1 MRRYIT
7 IGLMILLSTVAAQGQ
22 IKIGGNVYGGGNQ
35 GEVKG
40 STKVTVLAGDIGAV
54 VDPTA
59 ERPLADP
66 QGRVFGGARMANVG
80 GNTFVH
86 IDGKHASDYILIN
99 YVFGGNDIAGKIG
112 TAKAV
117 GESVPT
123 ELEAVLAAGE
133 ANEKKNAVDD
143 EFNSYVRISTKA
155 LSEHYTQT
163 EIDAAANDPEAAAYG
178 KRTTDV
184 KPDPTAKK
192 VYIGQL
198 FAGGNGD
205 FDYEQESVGGGKV
218 KHTIY
223 NWSDKTHSAPLA
235 TLTTDAGEVGFQLP
249 ELDKTYLEVVGGSI
263 VYAYG
268 GGNNATIK
276 EKNIIHIDNPSAV
289 VNHIWVDAA
298 GNEVAEGTSGA
309 TDLLC
314 TERFKEMG
322 INTGFSFPSSGAYQI
337 GRFFGG
343 NNKAEMHI
351 RPTWNLLAGKVRNL
365 YSGGNRGK
373 MTSPEGLLLEIKDYS
388 TLIVDNLYGG
398 CRMADVMPT
407 ATLGGAYTP
416 CTNIEGYKFP
426 NELSARTLVRGGHIH
441 NVYGG
446 NDVTGLVYG
455 GSAIGIYT
463 TVYGDVYGGG
473 NGAYPYTDNEYLADN
488 DVYGDFV
495 YTPTG
500 IAGMNAFRPNA
511 EQVSIRLKGTD
522 ADHPTV
528 IQGSVFV
535 GGNCATLDTK
545 KNNPLV
551 ELKMGS
557 YVKADKVFL
566 GNNGEKMI
574 SPTILE
580 TFAQP
585 NFLSSNLKD
594 ASVFAEYMEGVAMD
608 LQPNIV
614 FDKTP
619 NDPDDYEDW
628 TSWVGS
634 FYCGGNVGSMAIP
647 GKSTYQLDR
656 GLIIFDKFV
665 GGCNNANVTEGEYNA
680 AYEGGVLG
688 VASERTEDN
697 DINIVTEDGYK
708 LQYTTYNDKV
718 DNNPNNPKIKD
729 RLEINLNNMVIQP
742 MRWNDTFTQVLST
755 DQDLVNG
762 KLKAGETYYATD
774 LRSSE
779 FVAKG
784 TEDPATAT
792 YYRLTLKGT
801 QLEWNTAKWSVAE
814 GGFVSTGTG
823 TGTTHKDE
831 DEARRFNSGN
841 VYGGCYNS
849 GHVNGNVVININQDL
864 MMRDVIFAQNKADDN
879 HVLNGERR
887 SGVLI
892 GCEGDD
898 VMPMALSVYGAGR
911 GVDTEI
917 WGSTTVNLNNGYTF
931 QIFGG
936 GEQGVVGRKAF
947 KYGTGGSMSYDYV
960 YNEDYSSTVNLKG
973 PSAGYSEEESGPAL
987 AEAEYIYGGGNAGN
1001 VCGDCYVNLGNGRL
1015 YEAYGGSCNADI
1027 LGSTEMYIGHNGG
1040 FPWIRDNVFGG
1051 NDFGGT
1057 VKGRKNRSSVTTRT
1071 PFDANLLTSATYV
1084 KYIQGR
1090 VDSIFGGC
1098 YGNYDYTDP
1107 MYDQFTDKG
1116 DPRPGFNFPHMDYNS
1131 FVHFQ
1136 PVDNISNKVTAILG
1150 GCEGYPGDNDM
1161 NNAMQ
1166 EEAYVLIDDTQTK
1179 VADRYANV
1187 DVFGGGA
1194 FAGVGHKAETAQ
1206 ASDALGA
1213 GRTIVDLF
1221 AGRLHNVYGGS
1232 TQEGLI
1238 GFTRVNVPDG
1248 STIRVN
1254 SLFGGSK
1261 GYDEETLAAQP
1272 AFAARYCDTYV
1283 TCIDYQSGSAL
1294 VDDGIYGGNQN
1305 IRIACDTYINI
1316 GAPVKQYNG
1325 YDGTIYGA
1333 GYGRKTVC
1341 GRTNVFMNDGSNAY
1355 KVFGGGRDG
1364 NSFNY
1369 ASLTRWLYNQ
1379 FAADP
1384 KITDIASQVTQ
1395 YGDILRSFGEYIKNH
1410 KVALPENIGTYVDA
1424 SGKYD
1429 GTHTNDIMP
1438 TQEKPMPD
1446 YHQTNVHILPGG
1458 NVGGYAY
1465 GGGYGSNAVVGG
1477 TTYVELVGGNVDR
1490 DIYGGGEGGP
1500 VFDEFGLKSFVA
1512 STNVNIESGMARN
1525 VYGGGYLGHVGKHT
1539 KEVNHEEVDADIS
1552 EPYTDDVPGEANVM
1566 IGKRDGTN
1574 FMNGIPAIQR
1584 NAYGGGEGGSVYGT
1598 VNLTVNNGYI
1608 GYRCDNTGTADS
1620 PVYNYTEVVTDA
1632 TPNDFENGGNVFG
1645 GGYVVNSY
1653 VDIANVNLYGG
1664 TIRGSVYGGGEVGP
1678 IGRGTVRY
1686 KDTYD
1691 GKGLVNGA
1699 ARIFKAGQ
1707 THVKMYN
1714 GHVLRNVFGGG
1725 RGKDSWGGDGTKFM
1739 SDALK
1744 ETVDLQ
1750 CKGYVFGQ
1758 TEVNIY
1764 GGEVGTNEGVPLGLG
1779 NIFGG
1784 GDEGYVYSA
1793 YEESDGSLR
1802 VGKKDGERY
1811 ISTYE
1816 GYYYKTD
1823 GNNAIVEHNVGTTE
1837 SPKYERSFT
1846 EDCKVL
1852 VEPWLEVKTPI
1863 TYDNK
1868 TYEEG
1873 DYIPTAYLNTLKAK
1887 NGETWPSEWDDVDTG
1902 DATTERGVIIH
1913 NAVFAGGN
1921 IASGSSS
1928 MYANEKTVYGN
1939 ATASIHDVYNRD
1951 FITIGTGHTGGLYG
1965 DGNLTFVD
1973 GYRELNITNYGT
1985 DYYHIATELP
1995 IETYKTLPAREKA
2008 YYEEKFKCKVACTDN
2023 VGNTYTVGSNL
2034 PLDELV
2040 ALFIDGNGNSLQ
2052 VNGQD
2057 IIITVEGD
2065 KVPNPEIWEENG
2077 VVSSYAGRIMNTIQ
2091 RADFCGVF
2099 GSRMVMKGAR
2109 DRVPEIVDYTNYT
2122 INRVR
2127 EVSLNK
2133 MDTPAGDTDDDNIL
2147 HGNYFGIYSIVN
2159 YLGSLTSDV
2168 DFHSVRTTKSG
2179 NTDLAADGTTTFAQ
2193 WKKTNKL
2200 NKKRNN
2206 GNCHNQLA
2214 LASGVYLELT
2224 TEKSTGSSL
2233 EEKDWGPIT
2242 GVVELDLINVQTGIG
2257 GGFVY
2262 AKNQHGVR
2270 SASGNINTTL
2280 TALNEHAVTKW
2291 DFNYETTEDAT
2302 HQMEWE
2308 TSGNFIHSSQTI
2320 VDDCYNVSARY
2331 MGAGKVPAHYWF
2343 ISGSV
2348 YVYDQYISAYTGA
2361 PNAYSKTVEIPI
2373 TINAASHG
2381 TMTLMDV
2388 QPNLYAYYSSYTN
2401 ATTNTKLEGER
2412 KLVINDVEYH
2422 LNDPISYW
2430 DWNKLSAAEKRLFVE
2445 DTYIVKD
2452 SCKIGDQV
2460 YPEGAVLLSSEYN
2473 SLKTAVEAV
2482 TAGDAIPSV
2491 LKMTVDTEGHETAV
2505 KDNNGIDVYVA
2516 FTDAFRSS
2524 NNMSHDTGYLLTY
2537 NMTNPS
2543 VWKEW
2548 YTQVY
2553 SAERK
2558 KSQNPA
2564 DLEGSYEDGPTYHPK
2579 ADGLYGQHEYAERD
2593 IISKE
2598 VYDTY
2603 QAALTTYTTLNLSDQ
2618 ATFERAWVTNEYIEV
2633 MKKNK
2638 DNTETEQHI
2647 QAGSALVSSDYSA
2660 AVWESISSKVAEAY
2674 VCTST
2679 ILLDDDKY
2687 IPVNELLTGSQKSD
2701 YISSIDTE
2709 IRKLRTTTQLTND
2722 RLEVVTKISDL
2733 TATELA
2739 GLTDDQKK
2747 RLSVLL
2753 TQRSEVKTNIV
2764 EAYYCTEK
2772 GLYGGDYYLAS
2783 KNYRALSAWS
2793 SMSEADRNNFIFN
2806 YDALDLL
2813 IDPAYGGTAGRKY
2826 QYDGKAYD
2834 YTVTDGD
2841 KAKMIYS
2848 LAKPIDYTATY
2859 NGTSAMTYTDA
2870 SSNSHEVAV
2879 GAELLRADYETLPNE
2894 QRHYSAIKVDQ
2905 PGEYYVVNSDFV
2917 HIETPYAVGT
2927 VLDSGT
2933 YGRLTDTEKQAHVT
2947 TLNFTEADMNNNTSI
2962 TFYYCRESYQVNE
2975 KGEGESVT
2983 SVKGEGSGT
2992 TYNATATVP
3001 VGAVIN
3007 AVDYANLPNK
3017 QKGFTIHGVSPMETS
3032 TLFVSLNSD
3041 INDLSKEKIITVI
3054 YKYDYEESDADGM
3067 HITPVS
3073 ERHVVN
3079 IHVTFES
3086 GVPTVDDIQAP
3097 AIVLPGTSITM
3108 KNPHVEE
3115 GAYVVIGGG
3124 WELFEKSSDAESHT
3138 NGKEYAPSDDPLYWY
3153 QDGFYLAYYAKTY
3166 LGKTYSNAVP
3176 VRVANY
3182 HDLKKVMDDAN
3193 HLYVDYDRT
3202 RLKRDSKIYINDY
3215 SGSLENGLDLF
3226 KDFYDLSVDKEIAGR
3241 APLNTSTETGTNI
3254 YDGKTYAKGVK
3265 AGTNL
3270 DFFLRTDID
3279 HSASSWEPIGSV
3291 DNPSTTEVN
3300 EAQCFEGTL
3309 HGDGHTIKGLDKS
3322 LFKNLCGS
3330 VYNLGVTGSFSSA
3343 GVVDTGDGYVE
3354 NCWINTTG
3362 NPDGTVYA
3370 VFGEPTDEVST
3381 TKQLV
3386 NSYYQEGKTYKTTA
3400 SAHGVATAKPKQSFY
3415 NGEVAYDLNGFYLY
3429 KRYNDNAQP
3438 GGTTTYQY
3446 WLPGNDTPQDGT
3458 YAQNEALCS
3467 SGYNGVKYVEER
3479 FGDDGDFRF
3488 AGGTI
3493 PGSEDER
3500 HYVETITD
3508 SDGKV
3513 TEIINHYCPIWP
3525 DDYLFFGQ
3533 KLTYGYSSVDH
3544 QPVPT
3549 AIAKDGGRLAQG
3561 GLNNRVYRAP
3571 AYFQSKVMGV
3581 AHFNPDAYLAAKS
3594 ADGTEVAYPRMTA
3607 IDFAGH
3613 EEGFAASAF
3622 QLGTQSTGFYPP
3634 MLDDDGLLSIVNED
3648 ETQNL
3653 LVYAPAATAE
3663 SGYANQKTYNVLNAY
3678 FEDPAYSTYYDDSD
3692 PYRRVQPNVET
3703 VYGHLVQSDLKA
3715 TNDHLLVDR
3724 QDFNAPIAYDF
3735 DGDHLMWYQR
3745 LPDNYVDIEL
3755 SNDPTPVRTTKGWEG
3770 ISIPF
3775 QAELV
3780 TTHQKGEITHFY
3792 KNPQNSNYNEHYDS
3806 GHEYWLRGFTGIVGT
3821 SDNVTTANLVYPT
3834 GTGNFADNKLVKNT
3848 FLWDYYYSANMRD
3861 GERAGDDK
3869 HYDVYQK
3876 YYSSNREYAGYPL
3889 LSGGTAY
3896 IIGFPSDRYYE
3907 FDLSGTFIPSTTAPT
3922 APAKLDPQIITF
3934 ASNKGASIAVS
3945 DDEEVRGHDGY
3956 TFKPNYLNQTLTSVV
3971 ANDNTSPRNYVL
3983 NAAGTAYEAVVH
3995 AQNEAQK
4002 TVSVNAFRP
4011 YFTTANSLTRTI
4023 DFGNEQ
4029 SELKGVEEHGD
4040 PTTEELNGG
4049 LHIYVKKDKIY
4060 VRSTLSFTEDLRV
4073 VTPAGITV
4081 ATFSVKSGQ
4090 TVEVEA
4096 DFSGMYIVHTLD
4108 GLYTKKVAVRNK
4120 K

>member
-1 MRRYIT
+1 
-7 IGLMILLSTVAAQGQ
+7 MILLSTVAAQGQ

-40 STKVTVLAGDIGAV
+40 STKVTVLAGDIGAA

-86 IDGKHASDYILIN
+86 IDGEHASDYILIN

-133 ANEKKNAVDD
+133 TNEKKNAVDD

-205 FDYEQESVGGGKV
+205 FDYEQESVGGKV

-351 RPTWNLLAGKVRNL
+351 RPIWNLLAGKVRNL

-407 ATLGGAYTP
+407 ATLGGVYTP
-416 CTNIEGYKFP
+416 CTNLTETDDGGNPKYIFP
-426 NELSARTLVRGGHIH
+426 NELAARTLVRGGHIN

-455 GSAIGIYT
+455 GNAIRIYT

-473 NGAYPYTDNEYLADN
+473 NGAYPYTDNEDLADN

-528 IQGSVFV
+528 IRGSVFV
-535 GGNCATLDTK
+535 GGNCASLDTK
-545 KNNPLV
+545 KNNPLI

-574 SPTILE
+574 DPAILS
-580 TFAQP
+580 TFAGSGFLTFP
-585 NFLSSNLKD
+585 LNNSSYNF
-594 ASVFAEYMEGVAMD
+594 ARYMEGVAMD
-608 LQPNIV
+608 LQPAIV
-614 FDKTP
+614 FDSKVKG
-619 NDPDDYEDW
+619 DPDDYEDW

-634 FYCGGNVGSMAIP
+634 FYCGGNVGSMIIP

-665 GGCNNANVTEGEYNA
+665 GGCNNANIEARAGLNP

-688 VASERTEDN
+688 ASSERDN
-697 DINIVTEDGYK
+697 YRE
-708 LQYTTYNDKV
+708 
-718 DNNPNNPKIKD
+718 D
-729 RLEINLNNMVIQP
+729 RLEINLNKMVIQP
-742 MRWNDTFTQVLST
+742 MRWKDTFAPLVAA
-755 DQDLVNG
+755 DLEDG
-762 KLKAGETYYATD
+762 KLKAGETYYATN

-779 FVAKG
+779 FVATGDETVDLNSNNKYYKITKKG
-784 TEDPATAT
+784 TE
-792 YYRLTLKGT
+792 
-801 QLEWNTAKWSVAE
+801 LEWNTAKWDSGNE
-814 GGFVSTGTG
+814 KGFVSTGTG
-823 TGTTHKDE
+823 DVEDPDPCPDE
-831 DEARRFNSGN
+831 DRRFNGGN

-864 MMRDVIFAQNKADDN
+864 MKRDEIFAENKEDDD
-879 HVLNGERR
+879 HEMKEGGQRR
-887 SGVLI
+887 SGVII

-936 GEQGVVGRKAF
+936 GEQGVVGRKVLNNTTG
-947 KYGTGGSMSYDYV
+947 KYEYV
-960 YNEDYSSTVNLKG
+960 YNEDYSCTVNLKG
-973 PSAGYSEEESGPAL
+973 QNPGYSEEESGPAL

-1071 PFDANLLTSATYV
+1071 PFDPDLLTSATYV

-1116 DPRPGFNFPHMDYNS
+1116 NPRPGFNFPHMDYNS

-1136 PVDNISNKVTAILG
+1136 PVDNISNKVTAVLG

-1221 AGRLHNVYGGS
+1221 AGRFHNVYGGS

-1261 GYDEETLAAQP
+1261 GYDEEILAEKP

-1283 TCIDYQSGSAL
+1283 TCVDYQSGSAL

-1316 GAPVKQYNG
+1316 GAPVKQSNG

-1333 GYGRKTVC
+1333 GYGRKTVS
-1341 GRTNVFMNDGSNAY
+1341 GRTNVFMNAGSNAY

-1477 TTYVELVGGNVDR
+1477 TTYIELVGGNVDR

-1512 STNVNIESGMARN
+1512 STNVYIESGMARN

-1539 KEVNHEEVDADIS
+1539 KVVNNEEVDADIS
-1552 EPYTDDVPGEANVM
+1552 ESYTDDVPGEANVM
-1566 IGKRDGTN
+1566 IGKRDGTG
-1574 FMNGIPAIQR
+1574 FMDGVPAIQR

-1620 PVYNYTEVVTDA
+1620 PVYSYTEVVTDA

-1764 GGEVGTNEGVPLGLG
+1764 GGEVGTNEGVALGLG

-1802 VGKKDGERY
+1802 VGRKSGKRY
-1811 ISTYE
+1811 NEGLSPSDADYNYQ

-1823 GNNAIVEHNVGTTE
+1823 GNNQFVEQNVGTAGKTE
-1837 SPKYERSFT
+1837 RLFT

-1852 VEPWLEVKTPI
+1852 VEPWLQVKNNSFI
-1863 TYDNK
+1863 YYGK
-1868 TYEEG
+1868 TYEVG
-1873 DYIPTAYLNTLKAK
+1873 DYVPTAYLNTLKAK
-1887 NGETWPSEWDDVDTG
+1887 TAYGWPSEWLNFNVGEETDKG
-1902 DATTERGVIIH
+1902 FKERGVIIH

-1928 MYANEKTVYGN
+1928 MYANEKTVFGN

-1985 DYYHIATELP
+1985 DYYHIARTLDYSEYEL
-1995 IETYKTLPAREKA
+1995 LPKREKD
-2008 YYEEKFKCKVACTDN
+2008 YYEVKYKCLIECTDN
-2023 VGNTYTVGSNL
+2023 EGTTYKPGTDMPQDELMILFTKSDGTSVQGSN
-2034 PLDELV
+2034 
-2040 ALFIDGNGNSLQ
+2040 GY
-2052 VNGQD
+2052 
-2057 IIITVEGD
+2057 IIIDDESGQ
-2065 KVPNPEIWEENG
+2065 KVLNPVYWKENG
-2077 VVSSYAGRIMNTIQ
+2077 VVSTYAGRIMNTIQ

-2099 GSRMVMKGAR
+2099 GSRMVMKGAQ

-2133 MDTPAGDTDDDNIL
+2133 MTKDDETADNQL

-2168 DFHSVRTTKSG
+2168 DFHSVRTTKSD
-2179 NTDLAADGTTTFAQ
+2179 NSDLAADGTKTFYD
-2193 WKKTNKL
+2193 WKSEHISDRS
-2200 NKKRNN
+2200 RNN
-2206 GNCHNQLA
+2206 GNCHNQVA

-2224 TEKSTGSSL
+2224 TEQSTGNTL
-2233 EEKDWGPIT
+2233 DKKDWGLIT

-2262 AKNQHGVR
+2262 AKNEHGVR

-2291 DFNYETTEDAT
+2291 DYNYDPSDAT
-2302 HQMEWE
+2302 KTEWQS
-2308 TSGNFIHSSQTI
+2308 SGNFIHSSQTI
-2320 VDDCYNVSARY
+2320 IDDCYNESGRY
-2331 MGAGKVPAHYWF
+2331 KSGGVPAHYWY
-2343 ISGSV
+2343 ISGQV

-2373 TINAASHG
+2373 TINAASNG

-2388 QPNLYAYYSSYTN
+2388 QPNLYAYYSTYSPSTS
-2401 ATTNTKLEGER
+2401 TGTKLGNEQ
-2412 KLVINDVEYH
+2412 KIVVNNVTYQ

-2430 DWNKLSAAEKRLFVE
+2430 DWNKLPASEKYLFVK
-2445 DTYIVKD
+2445 DTYVVSD
-2452 SCKIGDQV
+2452 SCKIGSV
-2460 YPEGAVLLSSEYN
+2460 FYPSGYVMLPGEYETLQTAAESTMRKVDSEEDAVAVPAVLKATKGQDGN
-2473 SLKTAVEAV
+2473 PVVV
-2482 TAGDAIPSV
+2482 TD
-2491 LKMTVDTEGHETAV
+2491 KEG
-2505 KDNNGIDVYVA
+2505 NDVYTA
-2516 FTDAFRSS
+2516 FTSAFHSS
-2524 NNMSHDTGYLLTY
+2524 NNMSHDKGYLLTY
-2537 NMTNPS
+2537 NMTNP
-2543 VWKEW
+2543 VEWDKW
-2548 YTQVY
+2548 YTKVLDDVVDG
-2553 SAERK
+2553 
-2558 KSQNPA
+2558 QNVLVKNQ
-2564 DLEGSYEDGPTYHPK
+2564 DGGDGFETGPTFYPS
-2579 ADGLYGQHEYAERD
+2579 DNGLYGQQKYKVTN
-2593 IISKE
+2593 IISKKQ
-2598 VYDTY
+2598 YDDY
-2603 QAALTTYTTLNLSDQ
+2603 QKAITDYGLSPAGQ
-2618 ATFERAWVTNEYIEV
+2618 ATFVPAHLVTKEYQSSS
-2633 MKKNK
+2633 
-2638 DNTETEQHI
+2638 QHLYP
-2647 QAGSALVSSDYSA
+2647 GA
-2660 AVWESISSKVAEAY
+2660 AVPAAISGYTSPAY

-2679 ILLDDDKY
+2679 VKL
-2687 IPVNELLTGSQKSD
+2687 S
-2701 YISSIDTE
+2701 DTE
-2709 IRKLRTTTQLTND
+2709 FIYVND
-2722 RLEVVTKISDL
+2722 LM
-2733 TATELA
+2733 TE
-2739 GLTDDQKK
+2739 DQKDDYK
-2747 RLSVLL
+2747 NRYTALASDIDAAV
-2753 TQRSEVKTNIV
+2753 VP
-2764 EAYYCTEK
+2764 AYYCSEK
-2772 GLYGGDYYLAS
+2772 GLYGGDYYLANH
-2783 KNYRALSAWS
+2783 NYSALEAWS
-2793 SMSEADRNNFIFN
+2793 SMSEDERRQFNFN

-2813 IDPAYGGTAGRKY
+2813 VDPSYGTVPTYGNSVGQRY
-2826 QYDGKAYD
+2826 QYDGWHF
-2834 YTVTDGD
+2834 TSEEE
-2841 KAKMIYS
+2841 AKENAATYS
-2848 LAKPIDYTATY
+2848 LKTPIDYKATY
-2859 NGTSAMTYTDA
+2859 NGTTDTQA
-2870 SSNSHEVAV
+2870 HNGITRTQNVEYSR
-2879 GAELLRADYETLPNE
+2879 AEYESLPNE
-2894 QRHYSAIKVDQ
+2894 QRHYAPILVKAAGDI
-2905 PGEYYVVNSDFV
+2905 YVVNNDFV
-2917 HIETPYAVGT
+2917 HIETPYAAGT
-2927 VLDSGT
+2927 IISKENFDYLTTDEQKNVTKLTFTASDFTGEGT
-2933 YGRLTDTEKQAHVT
+2933 TY
-2947 TLNFTEADMNNNTSI
+2947 
-2962 TFYYCRESYQVNE
+2962 YYCRERYQVDE
-2975 KGEGESVT
+2975 KGEGVKPTPLSIGNAAGGIETDDGGKDWVKVGTLIAAT
-2983 SVKGEGSGT
+2983 STEDV
-2992 TYNATATVP
+2992 
-3001 VGAVIN
+3001 VGYSSLKN
-3007 AVDYANLPNK
+3007 YQTN
-3017 QKGFTIHGVSPMETS
+3017 FTIHGVSPMETS
-3032 TLFVSLNSD
+3032 TLYVGRNAN
-3041 INDLSKEKIITVI
+3041 IKDLSTEKIITVI
-3054 YKYDYEESDADGM
+3054 YKYDYEESDGQGM

-3079 IHVTFES
+3079 IHITFKS
-3086 GVPTVDDIQAP
+3086 GVPIIEDINEP
-3097 AIVLPGTSITM
+3097 AIVLPGTNITM
-3108 KNPHVEE
+3108 PTQNPTP
-3115 GAYVVIGGG
+3115 GAYEILGGG
-3124 WELFEKSSDAESHT
+3124 WELFENKDDAGSHT
-3138 NGKEYAPSDDPLYWY
+3138 NGKEYDMASDEPLYWY

-3176 VRVANY
+3176 VHVANY
-3182 HDLKKVMDDAN
+3182 HDLKKVMDDEN
-3193 HLYVDYDRT
+3193 HLHVDYDRT

-3215 SGSLENGLDLF
+3215 SESSQNGLDLF
-3226 KDFYDLSVDKEIAGR
+3226 KDFYDLSLLTTTSDGVENGVVTAEGR
-3241 APLNTSTETGTNI
+3241 LKGQKLLNNSTVTGTNI
-3254 YDGKTYAKGVK
+3254 YDRREYVKGVK

-3279 HSASSWEPIGSV
+3279 HSVSSWGSWTPIASGENEP
-3291 DNPSTTEVN
+3291 
-3300 EAQCFEGTL
+3300 CFNGTL
-3309 HGDGHTIKGLDKS
+3309 HGDGHTIKGLDNS

-3343 GVVDTGDGYVE
+3343 GVVDEGDGYVE

-3362 NPDGTVYA
+3362 TPDDVYA
-3370 VFGEPTDEVST
+3370 VFGNPTDDEPT
-3381 TKQLV
+3381 TKQIV
-3386 NSYYQEGKTYKTTA
+3386 NCYYQNGKDYKTTA

-3513 TEIINHYCPIWP
+3513 TEIIDHYCPIWP

-3533 KLTYGYSSVDH
+3533 KLTYGYSTVDH
-3544 QPVPT
+3544 QEVPT
-3549 AIAKDGGRLAQG
+3549 AISKDGGRLAQG
-3561 GLNNRVYRAP
+3561 DQNNRVYRAP

-3613 EEGFAASAF
+3613 EEGFAATAF

-3703 VYGHLVQSDLKA
+3703 VYGHLVQSDLTA
-3715 TNDHLLVDR
+3715 TNDHLLVDK
-3724 QDFNAPIAYDF
+3724 QDFNAPIAYTF
-3735 DGDHLMWYQR
+3735 DEDHLMWYQR

-3775 QAELV
+3775 KAELV

-3792 KNPQNSNYNEHYDS
+3792 KNPQNSHYNEHYDS

-3821 SDNVTTANLVYPT
+3821 PSTVTTANLVYPT
-3834 GTGNFADNKLVKNT
+3834 GTGKLEDNKLVKNT
-3848 FLWDYYYSANMRD
+3848 FLWDYYYRANMRND
-3861 GERAGDDK
+3861 EN
-3869 HYDVYQK
+3869 YDVYQK

-4040 PTTEELNGG
+4040 PTAEELNGG

-4060 VRSTLSFTEDLRV
+4060 VKSTLSFTEDLRV

-4090 TVEVEA
+4090 TVEVQA
-4096 DFSGMYIVHTLD
+4096 DFSGMYVVHTLD
-4108 GLYTKKVAVRNK
+4108 GLYTKKVAVKKINK
-4120 K
+4120 

>member
-86 IDGKHASDYILIN
+86 IDGEHASDYILIN

-133 ANEKKNAVDD
+133 TNEKKNAVDD

-223 NWSDKTHSAPLA
+223 NWSDKTHSSPLA
-235 TLTTDAGEVGFQLP
+235 TMTTNAGEVGFQLP
-249 ELDKTYLEVVGGSI
+249 EQDKTYLEVVGGSI

-268 GGNNATIK
+268 GGNNATVK
-276 EKNIIHIDNPSAV
+276 TQNIIHIDNPSAV
-289 VNHIWVDAA
+289 VNHIWVDNA
-298 GNEVAEGTSGA
+298 GNEVAENTSGA

-365 YSGGNRGK
+365 YSGGNRGI
-373 MTSPEGLLLEIKDYS
+373 MTSPDGLLLEIKDYS

-407 ATLGGAYTP
+407 ATLGGVYTP

-446 NDVTGLVYG
+446 NDVTGSVYG
-455 GSAIGIYT
+455 GNAIGIYT

-473 NGAYPYTDNEYLADN
+473 NGAYPYTDNPKMEN
-488 DVYGDFV
+488 HDVYGDF
-495 YTPTG
+495 YYGEGGG

-511 EQVSIRLKGTD
+511 EQVSIRLKGTSESN
-522 ADHPTV
+522 PTV

-545 KNNPLV
+545 KNKPLV

-580 TFAQP
+580 TFAQT
-585 NFLSSNLKD
+585 NFLSSSLKD

-608 LQPNIV
+608 LQPSIV
-614 FDKTP
+614 FDTWP
-619 NDPDDYEDW
+619 NDPADYVDW

-634 FYCGGNVGSMAIP
+634 FYCGGNVGSMAIR

-665 GGCNNANVTEGEYNA
+665 GGCNNADVAAGEYNA

-688 VASERTEDN
+688 ALATEELPSERTDEEVAGENGYSYLYTNYYD
-697 DINIVTEDGYK
+697 VEDGK
-708 LQYTTYNDKV
+708 K
-718 DNNPNNPKIKD
+718 KIKD

-755 DQDLVNG
+755 DPDLVDG

-823 TGTTHKDE
+823 TGTTHVEDE

-849 GHVNGNVVININQDL
+849 GHVNGNVIININEDL
-864 MMRDVIFAQNKADDN
+864 MKRDVIFAQNKADDD

-936 GEQGVVGRKAF
+936 GEQGVVGRKAL
-947 KYGTGGSMSYDYV
+947 KYGTGGSKNYDYV
-960 YNEDYSSTVNLKG
+960 YNKDYSSTVNLKG
-973 PSAGYSEEESGPAL
+973 PSAGYSEEETGPAL

-1027 LGSTEMYIGHNGG
+1027 LGSTEVYIGHNGG

-1057 VKGRKNRSSVTTRT
+1057 VKGQKDRSSVTTRT
-1071 PFDANLLTSATYV
+1071 PFDPNLLTSATYV

-1098 YGNYDYTDP
+1098 YGNYEYKDR
-1107 MYDQFTDKG
+1107 MYAEFTDNDGNPKA
-1116 DPRPGFNFPHMDYNS
+1116 GFNFPHMDYNS

-1136 PVDNISNKVTAILG
+1136 PVDNINNKVTTILG

-1179 VADRYANV
+1179 VADRYEKV
-1187 DVFGGGA
+1187 DIFGGGA
-1194 FAGVGHKAETAQ
+1194 FAGVGHKAVTAQ

-1221 AGRLHNVYGGS
+1221 AGRFHNVYGGS

-1261 GYDEETLAAQP
+1261 GYDEEMLMAQP

-1305 IRIACDTYINI
+1305 TRIACDTYINI

-1333 GYGRKTVC
+1333 GYGKKTVC
-1341 GRTNVFMNDGSNAY
+1341 GRTNVFMNEHSNAY

-1384 KITDIASQVTQ
+1384 KITDVASQVTQ
-1395 YGDILRSFGEYIKNH
+1395 YGDILRSFGEYLEGH
-1410 KVALPENIGTYVDA
+1410 SVALPEDIGTYVNA
-1424 SGKYD
+1424 STGMYD

-1446 YHQTNVHILPGG
+1446 YHQTNVHILLGG
-1458 NVGGYAY
+1458 NVSGYAY

-1477 TTYVELVGGNVDR
+1477 TTYIELVGGNVDR

-1500 VFDEFGLKSFVA
+1500 VIDEFGLKSFVA

-1539 KEVNHEEVDADIS
+1539 KVVNNEEVEADIS
-1552 EPYTDDVPGEANVM
+1552 ESYAGDIPGEANVM
-1566 IGKRDGTN
+1566 IGKRDGTG
-1574 FMNGIPAIQR
+1574 FMNGVPAIQR

-1707 THVKMYN
+1707 THVRMYN

-1725 RGKDSWGGDGTKFM
+1725 RGKDSWGGDGTKYM
-1739 SDALK
+1739 DDAVK
-1744 ETVDLQ
+1744 AVVDLQ

-1764 GGEVGTNEGVPLGLG
+1764 GGEVGTNEGVSLGLG
-1779 NIFGG
+1779 NVFGG
-1784 GDEGYVYSA
+1784 GDEGSVYSA

-1802 VGKKDGERY
+1802 VGKKEGERY
-1811 ISTYE
+1811 GESIYQ

-1823 GNNAIVEHNVGTTE
+1823 GNNAIIEHNVGTAE

-1852 VEPWLEVKTPI
+1852 VEPWLEVKNDI
-1863 TYDNK
+1863 DYNDK
-1868 TYEEG
+1868 TYKTG
-1873 DYIPTAYLNTLKAK
+1873 DYIPTSYLNTLKAK
-1887 NGETWPSEWDDVDTG
+1887 TGDTWPSEWNDVDTG
-1902 DATTERGVIIH
+1902 DGTTERGVIIH

-1928 MYANEKTVYGN
+1928 MYANEKTVFGN

-1985 DYYHIATELP
+1985 DYYHIVSPLA
-1995 IETYKTLPAREKA
+1995 IDTYKTLPAREKA
-2008 YYEEKFKCKVACTDN
+2008 YYEVKYKCLVACTDN

-2034 PLDELV
+2034 PMDELI
-2040 ALFIDGNGNSLQ
+2040 ALFTDNDGNSLQ
-2052 VNGQD
+2052 VNGQN
-2057 IIITVEGD
+2057 IITIASDGN
-2065 KVPNPEIWEENG
+2065 KVPNSAIWEENG

-2109 DRVPEIVDYTNYT
+2109 DRVPEVVDYTNYT

-2133 MDTPAGDTDDDNIL
+2133 MTKADETADNQL

-2159 YLGSLTSDV
+2159 YLGALTSDV
-2168 DFHSVRTTKSG
+2168 DFHSTRTTKSD
-2179 NTDLAADGTTTFAQ
+2179 NSDLEADGKTFAE
-2193 WKKTNKL
+2193 WKETHKL

-2206 GNCHNQLA
+2206 GNCYNQLA

-2224 TEKSTGSSL
+2224 TEKSTGTAL
-2233 EEKDWGPIT
+2233 NEKDWGLIT

-2270 SASGNINTTL
+2270 SLSGNKNTTL
-2280 TALNEHAVTKW
+2280 TALNEHAATQW
-2291 DFNYETTEDAT
+2291 DYNYATPDASRK
-2302 HQMEWE
+2302 EWQ

-2320 VDDCYNVSARY
+2320 VDDCYNESARY
-2331 MGAGKVPAHYWF
+2331 LSTNGVPAHYWF

-2388 QPNLYAYYSSYTN
+2388 QPNLYAYYSSYTS
-2401 ATTNTKLEGER
+2401 ATANTKLEGDR

-2430 DWNKLSAAEKRLFVE
+2430 DWNKLSAAEKKLFVE

-2460 YPEGAVLLSSEYN
+2460 YPEGTVLLSSEYN
-2473 SLKTAVEAV
+2473 SLKSAVESV
-2482 TAGDAIPSV
+2482 TTGDAIPSV
-2491 LKMTVDTEGHETAV
+2491 LKMTVNTEDHETVV
-2505 KDNNGIDVYVA
+2505 KDNNGNDVYVA

-2543 VWKEW
+2543 VWTKW
-2548 YTQVY
+2548 YTQVN
-2553 SAERK
+2553 SADRK
-2558 KSQNPA
+2558 KSQNTA
-2564 DLEGSYEDGPTYHPK
+2564 DLEGSYEDGPTYHPTV
-2579 ADGLYGQHEYAERD
+2579 DGLYGQHEYAVRD
-2593 IISKE
+2593 IIPQE
-2598 VYDTY
+2598 VYNTY
-2603 QAALTTYTTLNLSDQ
+2603 QTAVTGLSLTGQ
-2618 ATFERAWVTNEYIEV
+2618 ATFESAYVTTAYMEVTNASG
-2633 MKKNK
+2633 
-2638 DNTETEQHI
+2638 TEQHI
-2647 QAGSALVSSDYSA
+2647 QAKSAVVKSDYSND
-2660 AVWESISSKVAEAY
+2660 VWSAMSVAPAY
-2674 VCTST
+2674 VCTGTIQLST
-2679 ILLDDDKY
+2679 NEFIY
-2687 IPVNELLTGSQKSD
+2687 VNDLMTEAEKTD
-2701 YISSIDTE
+2701 YYNRFKDG
-2709 IRKLRTTTQLTND
+2709 TTAEEQQIARDIQNL
-2722 RLEVVTKISDL
+2722 
-2733 TATELA
+2733 
-2739 GLTDDQKK
+2739 
-2747 RLSVLL
+2747 
-2753 TQRSEVKTNIV
+2753 IV
-2764 EAYYCTEK
+2764 PAYYCTKE
-2772 GLYGGDYYLAS
+2772 GLYGGDYYRTGM
-2783 KNYRALSAWS
+2783 NYRALNAWS
-2793 SMSEADRNNFIFN
+2793 SMSETDRSKFTFN

-2826 QYDGKAYD
+2826 QYDGKAYN
-2834 YTVTDGD
+2834 YKVTDGD

-2917 HIETPYAVGT
+2917 HIETPYAVGA
-2927 VLDSGT
+2927 VIDSET
-2933 YGRLTDTEKQAHVT
+2933 YGRLTSSEQEEHIT
-2947 TLNFTEADMNNNTSI
+2947 TLTFTAAEMNKDQGNNPI
-2962 TFYYCRESYQVNE
+2962 TTDFYYCRESYQVNE
-2975 KGEGESVT
+2975 KGEGKSVS

-2992 TYNATATVP
+2992 TYSTNATVP

-3007 AVDYANLPNK
+3007 AVEYGNLPNR

-3032 TLFVSLNSD
+3032 TLFVSRNSD
-3041 INDLSKEKIITVI
+3041 INDLSTEKIITVI

-3108 KNPHVEE
+3108 KLPHVSE
-3115 GAYVVIGGG
+3115 GAYEILGGG
-3124 WELFEKSSDAESHT
+3124 WELFEKTSDAESHT

-3176 VRVANY
+3176 VSVANY

-3215 SGSLENGLDLF
+3215 SGSSENGLDLF
-3226 KDFYDLSVDKEIAGR
+3226 KDFYDLSVGKSITGR
-3241 APLNTSTETGTNI
+3241 APLNISTETGTNI

-3279 HSASSWEPIGSV
+3279 HSGSSWEPIGSV
-3291 DNPSTTEVN
+3291 DDPTTTEV
-3300 EAQCFEGTL
+3300 ETQCFEGTL

-3370 VFGEPTDEVST
+3370 VFGEPTDLVST

-3458 YAQNEALCS
+3458 YAQNEGLCS

-3500 HYVETITD
+3500 HYVETVTD
-3508 SDGKV
+3508 QNGKV

-3533 KLTYGYSSVDH
+3533 KLTYGYSTVDH
-3544 QPVPT
+3544 QELPT

-3561 GLNNRVYRAP
+3561 DQNNRVYRAP

-3622 QLGTQSTGFYPP
+3622 QLGSQSTGFYPP
-3634 MLDDDGLLSIVNED
+3634 MLDDDGLLSIVTKD

-3678 FEDPAYSTYYDDSD
+3678 FEEPAYSTHYDDSD
-3692 PYRRVQPNVET
+3692 PYRRVKVYDKMVSGE
-3703 VYGHLVQSDLKA
+3703 VYGHLVQSDLTA
-3715 TNDHLLVDR
+3715 TNDHMLVDK
-3724 QDFNAPIAYDF
+3724 QDFNAPIAYTF
-3735 DGDHLMWYQR
+3735 DEDHLMWYQR

-3755 SNDPTPVRTTKGWEG
+3755 SNDATPVRSTKGWEG

-3775 QAELV
+3775 KAELV
-3780 TTHQKGEITHFY
+3780 TTQQKGEITHFY
-3792 KNPQNSNYNEHYDS
+3792 KNPQNSNYNDHYDS

-3821 SDNVTTANLVYPT
+3821 PSAVTTANLVYPT
-3834 GTGNFADNKLVKNT
+3834 GTGKLEDNKLVKNT
-3848 FLWDYYYSANMRD
+3848 FLWDYYYKANMRND
-3861 GERAGDDK
+3861 EN
-3869 HYDVYQK
+3869 YDVYQK
-3876 YYSSNREYAGYPL
+3876 YYSSNRDYVGYPL

-3907 FDLSGTFIPSTTAPT
+3907 FDLSGNFTPGTTAPT
-3922 APAKLDPQIITF
+3922 APAQLDPQIITF
-3934 ASNKGASIAVS
+3934 ASNKGVHIAVS
-3945 DDEEVRGHDGY
+3945 DDEVEAVSGHDGY
-3956 TFKPNYLNQTLTSVV
+3956 TFKPNYLNQTLTSV
-3971 ANDNTSPRNYVL
+3971 AADNNTSPRNYVL

-4002 TVSVNAFRP
+4002 TVSLNAFRP

-4029 SELKGVEEHGD
+4029 SEMKGVEEHGN
-4040 PTTEELNGG
+4040 PTAEELNGG

-4060 VRSTLSFTEDLRV
+4060 VKSTLSFTEDLRV

-4090 TVEVEA
+4090 TVEVQA
-4096 DFSGMYIVHTLD
+4096 DFSGMYVVHTLD
-4108 GLYTKKVAVRNK
+4108 GLYTKKVAVKKINK
-4120 K
+4120 